1 MSQKINPI
9 SFRLSK
15 RLNWEYQY
23 ATNKKNYAQAF
34 MLNNESS
41 FFTNYLFNKLGFFI
55 NTSNFST
62 SIKNNKVF
70 LNLIDELLKKSKK
83 SSRKRNDSSLYSRL
97 HYNLGEISLQTIFPN
112 NLKKNVKKNSVQ
124 LLNKTNNQEIIKRIS
139 CDVICRNIIEQL
151 QKPQRLK
158 DKTFL
163 KNLNIGL
170 THLTKLILN
179 TQKSQIIGLKIMC
192 SGKWQKTRSGRKQKI
207 TVYAGKLQR
216 PTITSLLSYCY
227 LQSTTKHGSCGVK
240 VWINYRK

>member
-1 MSQKINPI
+1 
-9 SFRLSK
+9 
-15 RLNWEYQY
+15 
-23 ATNKKNYAQAF
+23 

-97 HYNLGEISLQTIFPN
+97 HYNLGEISLQTIFPK

-192 SGKWQKTRSGRKQKI
+192 SGK
-207 TVYAGKLQR
+207 
-216 PTITSLLSYCY
+216 
-227 LQSTTKHGSCGVK
+227 
-240 VWINYRK
+240 